1 MATTTRSTKTNA
13 SRAVAVEVL
22 LAVLQDGRPLDDV
35 LSGHKG
41 LKRLLPRD
49 RAFARMMAATTLR
62 RLGQID
68 DLIAACLERPL
79 RRGLGEVQ
87 ALLRLGACQLAL
99 LRTPAHAAIDTTVGL
114 ASGSRL
120 EPYRALVNAVLR
132 RLAREMDELVAK
144 QDVARL
150 CTPPWLW
157 HAWSVAY
164 GEASARAIANVH
176 IEEPPLDLTPRDD
189 ADLWAGR
196 LGARLLRTGT
206 LRLPSGAGEIAKLPG
221 FNRGAWWVQDAAASL
236 PVRLLGDVAGKRV
249 VDLCAAPGGKTAQLV
264 EAGAEV
270 IAVDRSEARIK
281 PLRENL
287 ERLGLAAAT
296 VIADGR
302 EWRPPEPVD
311 AVLLDAPCSG
321 TGTLRRHPDIAHLK
335 NESDIA
341 ALTSL
346 QDALLR
352 AALRMVKPGGLVVY
366 ATCSLQQEEGARRI
380 ANLLENG
387 KTGGKETDGPTPQR
401 VPVTAAEIGE
411 LHEAISADGDLRTLP
426 CHLAEDGGMDGFY
439 ACRLKVG

>member
-1 MATTTRSTKTNA
+1 MVATSRSAKTSD
-13 SRAVAVEVL
+13 SRAVAVDVL

-35 LSGHKG
+35 LAAHKG
-41 LKRLLPRD
+41 LRRLLPRD

-87 ALLRLGACQLAL
+87 ALLRLGTCQLAL
-99 LRTPAHAAIDTTVGL
+99 LRTPAHAAIDTTVAL
-114 ASGSRL
+114 ATGSRL
-120 EPYRALVNAVLR
+120 EPYRPLINAVLR
-132 RLAREMDELVAK
+132 RLAREMEELMSA
-144 QDVARL
+144 QDAARL

-164 GEASARAIANVH
+164 GEPTARAIANVH
-176 IEEPPLDLTPRDD
+176 LEEPPLDLTPRDD
-189 ADLWAGR
+189 AELWAGR

-221 FNRGAWWVQDAAASL
+221 YNRGAWWVQDAAASL
-236 PVRLLGDVAGKRV
+236 PARLLGDIAGKRV
-249 VDLCAAPGGKTAQLV
+249 VDLCAAPGGKTAQLI

-270 IAVDRSEARIK
+270 IAIDRSEARVR
-281 PLRENL
+281 LLTGNL

-296 VIADGR
+296 VTADGR

-335 NESDIA
+335 TESDIA
-341 ALTSL
+341 GLTAL

-352 AALRMVKPGGLVVY
+352 AAVRMVKPGGRVVFT
-366 ATCSLQQEEGARRI
+366 TCSLQLEEGPRRV
-380 ANLLENG
+380 AALLDNG
-387 KTGGKETDGPTPQR
+387 KARDELPPLRRLPIKPS
-401 VPVTAAEIGE
+401 EIGD
-411 LHEAISADGDLRTLP
+411 LSEAVTGEGDLRSLP
-426 CHLAEDGGMDGFY
+426 CHMAEDGGMDGFY
-439 ACRLKVG
+439 ACRLEVG